1 MANKSVLELAV
12 GTGQWDAGLKKAKQ
26 ALDNF
31 TQAQGG
37 IQKALAEDNE
47 KMAKFV
53 EMMGDMSSTAT
64 STKGQL
70 REMSQVLTDLTSTY
84 RNLSDEEKSSPFG
97 KSLAK
102 SIESLTARAG
112 DVQDAMSDVQASI
125 KNAASDTRL
134 LDQMTQGAQLL
145 TAGFQGLTGAGKLL
159 GVNMG
164 DNVEVIA
171 KLQAAMGVM
180 NSLTTIQN
188 ALQKQSALM
197 MGLSAIKAKLLA
209 GNLTAA
215 AVATKALSVA
225 MKGLGIGLAIAAITT
240 IIDKLGIFSSSSDKA
255 TDSTDRFN
263 DALERMDN
271 KVKELQTGF
280 QSLISYMQQIGS
292 GTDALDNLRK
302 QAADEE
308 VSLAVA
314 EYNRL
319 FNGGQGGVAGRFMTA
334 FNQVAIPQSVQQQ
347 ALDKITAA
355 RERQA
360 KVYAEIGNRQK
371 AGDFFNSNWNTLNT
385 EKEINAAIGYFRNL
399 RSEMEKGSAEYAEM
413 TRRIDALQ
421 AKITTGG
428 RGGGGGGKGG
438 AASLAPQYSVAGLT
452 EDLKYLQQEQQKAT
466 SPEEWRTYADSIRG
480 VEDEIMK
487 LKGELSSLG
496 TSTDGGISISGILS
510 EKLRKDQVAFRNQKL
525 NVSPVERQGQVVS
538 VGQTLGSL
546 AGGMNQ
552 IAGGIEQL
560 GIDIPEG
567 FNKAIGVMQAVAAIL
582 TGISTVVT
590 IIAAIQGTKAI
601 PIIGWALARGGL
613 VKAAGGYQVPGNNYS
628 NDMVPALLNSG
639 ELVLNKAQQG
649 NLAAQLSGGQGGYA
663 AQPYVNG
670 EMILL
675 GTNNYLGRSGQ
686 GEVVTTKM
694 LKSMGL
700 MK

>member
-601 PIIGWALARGGL
+601 PIIGWALARGGV

>member
-601 PIIGWALARGGL
+601 PIIGWALARGGI

>member
-1 MANKSVLELAV
+1 
-12 GTGQWDAGLKKAKQ
+12 
-26 ALDNF
+26 
-31 TQAQGG
+31 
-37 IQKALAEDNE
+37 
-47 KMAKFV
+47 
-53 EMMGDMSSTAT
+53 
-64 STKGQL
+64 
-70 REMSQVLTDLTSTY
+70 
-84 RNLSDEEKSSPFG
+84 
-97 KSLAK
+97 
-102 SIESLTARAG
+102 
-112 DVQDAMSDVQASI
+112 
-125 KNAASDTRL
+125 
-134 LDQMTQGAQLL
+134 
-145 TAGFQGLTGAGKLL
+145 
-159 GVNMG
+159 MG

-240 IIDKLGIFSSSSDKA
+240 IIDKLGIFSSSSDEA

-292 GTDALDNLRK
+292 GSSAIDDLRK

-319 FNGGQGGVAGRFMTA
+319 FNGGRGGVTGRFMTA

-355 RERQA
+355 REA

-421 AKITTGG
+421 SKITTGG
-428 RGGGGGGKGG
+428 SGGGGGGKGG
-438 AASLAPQYSVAGLT
+438 ASALLPQYSVAGLT
-452 EDLKYLQQEQQKAT
+452 EDLKYLQQEQQKAA
-466 SPEEWRTYADSIRG
+466 SPEEWRTYADAIRAVG
-480 VEDEIMK
+480 DEIK
-487 LKGELSSLG
+487 KVKGELSSLG
-496 TSTDGGISISGILS
+496 TDNTTGGISISGLLS
-510 EKLRKDQVAFRNQKL
+510 EQNKKDEAAFRNKKI
-525 NVSPVERQGQVVS
+525 NVTIPVEKEKVDTTQKAGELVGSVSSIVNSLNQLGVEIPKGFSNVLSGMQVVITILEAIQTIQT
-538 VGQTLGSL
+538 VGSILGIFH
-546 AGGMNQ
+546 N
-552 IAGGIEQL
+552 GGIV
-560 GIDIPEG
+560 PH
-567 FNKAIGVMQAVAAIL
+567 AA
-582 TGISTVVT
+582 S
-590 IIAAIQGTKAI
+590 
-601 PIIGWALARGGL
+601 
-613 VKAAGGYQVPGNNYS
+613 GYMVPGTHYS
-628 NDMVPALLNSG
+628 NDVTPVLANAG
-639 ELVLNKAQQG
+639 ELILSKSQQG
-649 NLAAQLSGGQGGYA
+649 NLAAMLSDTQSGYS
-663 AQPYVNG
+663 AQPYVSG

-675 GTNNYLGRSGQ
+675 GTNNYLRRSGQ
-686 GEVVTTKM
+686 GEIVTTKM
-694 LKSMGL
+694 LANR
-700 MK
+700 